1 MPEIER
7 AIECMPEVRDLQ
19 KRVRELE
26 AFARWVAIIATHG
39 EGADDFELIAEQA
52 RLIYFKGGLKL

>member
-7 AIECMPEVRDLQ
+7 APECMPEVRDLQ

-26 AFARWVAIIATHG
+26 QFARWVAIITAQG
-39 EGADDFELIAEQA
+39 EVADDFTFGLIAEQA
-52 RLIYFKGGLKL
+52 RGVLKKGE